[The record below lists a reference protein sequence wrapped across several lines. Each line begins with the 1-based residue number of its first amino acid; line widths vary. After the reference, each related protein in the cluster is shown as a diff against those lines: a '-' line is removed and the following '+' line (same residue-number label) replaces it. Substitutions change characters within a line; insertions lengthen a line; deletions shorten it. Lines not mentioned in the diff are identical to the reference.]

1 MAVLTAQGISRVALA
16 LLVRR
21 LTLPRTATM
30 IPGEEFAGSNGDTI
44 TVRVPQPGVALVQAA
59 AGDALVPADVDE
71 VPVDVTLRHLYHL
84 KNVSD
89 QELSMELEDFARQVT
104 RVQVAAVA
112 TGAENEVATAMNDAD
127 AVGVTLQFPLDP
139 ADTEATKA
147 VILGA
152 RELLGDADVPP
163 DGRWF
168 AVSTDVA
175 TKVLMVP
182 EFTKVNES
190 GSDQA
195 LRRAVI
201 GNLYGF
207 TFVESNALEAGSA
220 AAYHSSGIAFGL
232 RVPVR
237 PRGATESAS
246 LVEQGI
252 GLRHVFQYDAST
264 AQDQS
269 LVSTFAGA
277 AIVSDDDPPSEFPR
291 FVKMDTAAA

>member
-21 LTLPRTATM
+21 LALPRTFTM
-30 IPGEEFAGSNGDTI
+30 VPGEEFAGSNGDTI
-44 TVRVPQPGVALVQAA
+44 TVRVPQPGVSLVQAA
-59 AGDALVPADVDE
+59 KGDALVPADVDE
-71 VPVDVTLRHLYHL
+71 VPVDITVRHLYHL

-112 TGAENEVATAMNDAD
+112 TGAENEVATAINDQDDDATIEFAAVAD
-127 AVGVTLQFPLDP
+127 PD
-139 ADTEATKA
+139 DTKA
-147 VILGA
+147 VILAA
-152 RELLGDADVPP
+152 RQRLGENDVPP

-168 AVSTDVA
+168 AVSPDIA
-175 TKVLMVP
+175 TRVLSVP

-201 GNLYGF
+201 GTLYGF
-207 TFVESNALEAGSA
+207 TFVESPAIEAGAA
-220 AAYHSSGIAFGL
+220 AAYHQSGGAFGL

-237 PRGATESAS
+237 PRGATDSAS

-277 AIVSDDDPPSEFPR
+277 SIVADDNPPTEFPR
-291 FVKMDTAAA
+291 FVKIGTGV